1 MAKYT
6 LRNIDL
12 IEGKHQ
18 LFKLSID
25 DSCQFDEYVD
35 ELEKKNT
42 LKP

>member
-1 MAKYT
+1 MVIYT

-18 LFKLSID
+18 IFKRSID

-35 ELEKKNT
+35 ELEKKAT
-42 LKP
+42 IC